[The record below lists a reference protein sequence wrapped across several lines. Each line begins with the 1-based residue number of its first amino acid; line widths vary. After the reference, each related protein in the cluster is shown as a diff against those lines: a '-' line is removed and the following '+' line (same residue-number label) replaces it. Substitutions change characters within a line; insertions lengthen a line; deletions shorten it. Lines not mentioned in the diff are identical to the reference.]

1 MATYQEPGQKPGQ
14 KPGREQGDEDI
25 LAREAASRAEI
36 EAQIARVR
44 AELAA
49 LGGMMAEYGSSR
61 LRSAEFQAVEEL
73 QRQLATLEAG
83 IRRKMYT
90 QPLQVLGI
98 AAFAGMIL
106 GFILR
111 R

>member
-1 MATYQEPGQKPGQ
+1 MDTNAQRPGL
-14 KPGREQGDEDI
+14 DDV
-25 LAREAASRAEI
+25 LADEAASRAEI

-49 LGGMMAEYGSSR
+49 LGGMMKDYGTAR
-61 LRSAEFQAVEEL
+61 LRGAEFQAVEEL

-83 IRRKMYT
+83 VRRKMY
-90 QPLQVLGI
+90 QEPLQVLGM
-98 AAFAGMIL
+98 AAFAGLVL
-106 GFILR
+106 GLILR

>member
-1 MATYQEPGQKPGQ
+1 MNSYAQEPGV
-14 KPGREQGDEDI
+14 EDI
-25 LAREAASRAEI
+25 LAHEAASRAEI

-49 LGGMMAEYGSSR
+49 LGGMMKDYGNARLRGAEY
-61 LRSAEFQAVEEL
+61 QAVEEL

-83 IRRKMYT
+83 VRRKMYE
-90 QPLQVLGI
+90 QPLQVLGM
-98 AAFAGMIL
+98 AAFAGLVL
-106 GFILR
+106 GLIIR

>member
-1 MATYQEPGQKPGQ
+1 MATNRQPGV
-14 KPGREQGDEDI
+14 EDVI
-25 LAREAASRAEI
+25 ANEAASRAEL

-49 LGGMMAEYGSSR
+49 LGGMMADYGSAR
-61 LRSAEFQAVEEL
+61 LRGAEFQAVDEL

-83 IRRKMYT
+83 IRRKMYSE
-90 QPLQVLGI
+90 PLQVLGM
-98 AAFAGMIL
+98 AAFAGLVL
-106 GFILR
+106 GLILR